1 MVKWT
6 HWKSFQLNV
15 DIFRFQIPQA
25 TKNLSSLRKC
35 VHQQLRHSYCSAV
48 KNMALAKLL
57 KLQELLNYNCYQ
69 LKKSNNCQPITL
81 TVRECSQYLTE
92 RLLYPPHSQRQ
103 KNSWKTKERKQPNN
117 IHKQVI
123 EDLQVL
129 GRAGD
134 KYWWTRWQFES
145 SWRSMR
151 EKCPYRALILQRDAE
166 NWSDSQWE
174 FI

>member
-6 HWKSFQLNV
+6 HWESFQLNV

-25 TKNLSSLRKC
+25 TQNLSSLRKC

-81 TVRECSQYLTE
+81 TVRVVLNIWLKDCCVLHILKDKKIIEKLKKGNNQTIYTNKLLKTCKSWGGLVTSIDELDDNLRAHGGLWEKNVLTE
-92 RLLYPPHSQRQ
+92 L
-103 KNSWKTKERKQPNN
+103 
-117 IHKQVI
+117 
-123 EDLQVL
+123 
-129 GRAGD
+129 
-134 KYWWTRWQFES
+134 
-145 SWRSMR
+145 
-151 EKCPYRALILQRDAE
+151 
-166 NWSDSQWE
+166 
-174 FI
+174 